1 MSRSRGRI
9 DPFCGGY
16 TLSETLIVLVIFI
29 LLSAL
34 GLNLYPSFI
43 KGMQNNMFLNQ
54 LNEDIFYAQQYA
66 ISHES
71 LIYFYVD
78 NEKGVYTI
86 YSYKEEVI
94 LEREIPKDI
103 QFIKGTLGAAFYFN
117 QYGNASKAGTM
128 TIDTTKGKYKLIVN
142 IGKGRFRIE
151 KQ

>member
-1 MSRSRGRI
+1 M
-9 DPFCGGY
+9 
-16 TLSETLIVLVIFI
+16 SETLIVLVVFL

-34 GLNLYPSFI
+34 GLNLYPSFF
-43 KGMQNNMFLNQ
+43 KGMENKMFLNQ

-78 NEKGVYTI
+78 DERGVYTI
-86 YSYKEEVI
+86 YSYKEEGI
-94 LEREIPKDI
+94 LERSIPKDI
-103 QFIKGTLGAAFYFN
+103 QFLKGTLGAAFYFN
-117 QYGNASKAGTM
+117 QYGNVSKSGTM
-128 TIDTTKGKYKLIVN
+128 TIDTTNGKYKLVVN

>member
-1 MSRSRGRI
+1 M
-9 DPFCGGY
+9 
-16 TLSETLIVLVIFI
+16 SETLIVLVVFL

-34 GLNLYPSFI
+34 GLNLYPNFF
-43 KGMQNNMFLNQ
+43 KGMENKMFLNQ

-71 LIYFYVD
+71 LIYFYMD
-78 NEKGVYTI
+78 NERGVYTI
-86 YSYKEEVI
+86 YSYKEEGI
-94 LEREIPKDI
+94 LERTIPKDI
-103 QFIKGTLGAAFYFN
+103 RFLKGTLGAAFYFN

-128 TIDTTKGKYKLIVN
+128 TIDTTNGKYKLVVN